1 MPIRLDDI
9 DACLPQT
16 QCTRCSYPCCLDYA
30 QAILN
35 GEANINQCPPGGDIS
50 IAKLASLTGHPTLPL
65 DPEFGEFQPKTLA
78 FIIEDKCIGC
88 VLCIKACPVDAI
100 VGANKLMHSVIQ
112 SQCTGCELCLPV
124 CPTDCIEMQALPTSS
139 LSPSLKNADLSDWP
153 GYSSDDVALAR
164 QRYQRRDERL
174 KRYQQAK
181 PSISAPLDAAKRQQA
196 ILEAV
201 KRRQAKQQPPIKT
214 TIKL

>member
-1 MPIRLDDI
+1 MPLRLDDI

-30 QAILN
+30 QAILD
-35 GEANINQCPPGGDIS
+35 GEASINQCPPGGDIT
-50 IAKLASLTGHPTLPL
+50 IAKLAALTGQDALPL

-78 FIIEDKCIGC
+78 FISEEKCIGC

-112 SQCTGCELCLPV
+112 NQCTGCELCLPV
-124 CPTDCIEMQALPTSS
+124 CPTDCIEMQALPDPHSNTV
-139 LSPSLKNADLSDWP
+139 PLSDWP
-153 GYSSDDVALAR
+153 GYSNDDVRLAR
-164 QRYQRRDERL
+164 QRYRQRNDRLQRD
-174 KRYQQAK
+174 QQAK
-181 PSISAPLDAAKRQQA
+181 PTSSAALDAAKRQQA

-201 KRRQAKQQPPIKT
+201 KRRQAKQASPIKNNT
-214 TIKL
+214 PD

>member
-1 MPIRLDDI
+1 MPNRLEDI

-50 IAKLASLTGHPTLPL
+50 IAKLAALTGIEALPL
-65 DPEFGEFQPKTLA
+65 DPEFGAFQPKTLA
-78 FIIEDKCIGC
+78 FIIEEKCIGC

-112 SQCTGCELCLPV
+112 GQCTGCELCLPV
-124 CPTDCIEMQALPTSS
+124 CPTDCIEMQALPASS
-139 LSPSLKNADLSDWP
+139 LGNEVLSDWP
-153 GYSSDDVALAR
+153 GYTVDDVRLGR
-164 QRYQRRDERL
+164 QRYQRHDARL
-174 KRYQQAK
+174 KRDQQAK
-181 PSISAPLDAAKRQQA
+181 PPSSAALDAAKRQQA

-201 KRRQAKQQPPIKT
+201 KRRQAKQASPVKSTKPQ
-214 TIKL
+214 